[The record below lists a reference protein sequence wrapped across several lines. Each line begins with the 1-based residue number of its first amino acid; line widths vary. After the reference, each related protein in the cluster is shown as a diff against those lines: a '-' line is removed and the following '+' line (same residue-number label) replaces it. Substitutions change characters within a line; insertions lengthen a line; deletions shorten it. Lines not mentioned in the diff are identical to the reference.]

1 MLETARIIEFPV
13 RPWSLGL
20 TLEQAALFA
29 RSYLEASPED
39 RSEDTAFSDFE
50 VLFAVCAQLRQER
63 DVRPAKVAEEA
74 AAIYRGL
81 TRHSDRV
88 GVFDERD
95 FLLGESAL
103 LAGSCYRTLGQHDET
118 QRWLDRAEAGFRNTV
133 NPGPG
138 LSNVAYIRL
147 ALRFEMGLYQ
157 DVLDLIPSL
166 RSSFEKLGMLVELAK
181 CGLLEA
187 MSLKQCGRTGTALEV
202 LEEVRK
208 QEAVVSDCFLHARIL
223 TEMGDLHRLEG
234 RTVQAIKAYATA
246 LPLLENK
253 PPSLALADLQ
263 LFVGSAYRDQ
273 GQFAE
278 ALNASRSA
286 IVTYAELGMA
296 TRVSY
301 ARLFIADTLL
311 ALGRHREAE
320 WEILAALPAI
330 EQGKMVPE
338 GLAAVALL
346 KESVRSRK
354 TDPNA
359 LRDLREHLQASN

>member
-13 RPWSLGL
+13 RAWSLGL

-39 RSEDTAFSDFE
+39 RSEETALADFE
-50 VLFAVCAQLRQER
+50 VLFAVCAQLRLER

-81 TRHSDRV
+81 TKHSDRV
-88 GVFDERD
+88 GVFDEREY
-95 FLLGESAL
+95 LLGESAF
-103 LAGSCYRTLGQHDET
+103 LAGCSYRNLGQHDEA
-118 QRWLDRAEAGFRNTV
+118 QRWLDRSEAGFRNTV

-147 ALRFEMGLYQ
+147 ALRFEMGRYK

-166 RSSFEKLGMLVELAK
+166 RASFEKLEMRAELAK
-181 CGLLEA
+181 CRLLEA
-187 MSLKQCGRTGTALEV
+187 MSLKACGRTGAALEV
-202 LEEVRK
+202 LEAVRT
-208 QEAVVSDCFLHARIL
+208 QDAVVSDSFLHARIL
-223 TEMGDLHRLEG
+223 TEMGDVHQLEG
-234 RTVQAIKAYATA
+234 RIDQAMKAYATA

-263 LFVGSAYRDQ
+263 MFVGSVYRDQ
-273 GQFAE
+273 GQP
-278 ALNASRSA
+278 LNALKALRSS
-286 IVTYAELGMA
+286 IVTYAELQAA

-301 ARLFIADTLL
+301 VRLLIADTLL

-346 KESVRSRK
+346 KESVRLRK

-359 LRDLREHLQASN
+359 LRDLREHLQARN